1 MSGTC
6 SHRADSSKRCTSTA
20 LVTTQMRL
28 ATVSLCVLC
37 ETAGAPGVRTAAA
50 AARHE
55 HALLD
60 EVGVARSRPTQA
72 RKAPRRGTKQKSIIE
87 CSFRLFIRCSTPTKS
102 TIRFR
107 VEWSICVEGVEHSVP
122 SRPKQRL
129 SRTFQDAGSAG
140 WRVPF
145 RPREDSIARRKSGNR
160 YIY

>member
-20 LVTTQMRL
+20 LVTTQMLTQMRL

-72 RKAPRRGTKQKSIIE
+72 RKAPRRGTKRASALLRSLAAPLSHPHP
-87 CSFRLFIRCSTPTKS
+87 CTTGRLL
-102 TIRFR
+102 
-107 VEWSICVEGVEHSVP
+107 P
-122 SRPKQRL
+122 SSATL
-129 SRTFQDAGSAG
+129 SKKGHQP
-140 WRVPF
+140 WR
-145 RPREDSIARRKSGNR
+145 
-160 YIY
+160 